1 MVQALKDKLLRS
13 LYIQQS
19 LGFKY
24 SDNINYSLLYNENE
38 KDGINENDIENCNL
52 CDLYKFSDKKCAFL
66 GSRDS
71 KIAIVSTKVI
81 QNDAEVE
88 LLNNMIAN
96 VLKVNPDE
104 LLYLSLI
111 KCQIEE
117 HVNYTIEQVNACRE
131 FIEQQLLSSNVK
143 LIVTLGDSYNLL
155 TNEHHELSNIRGKSL
170 HYKHLQTVPL
180 YHPSIIL
187 RNPSLKKDTFEDLK
201 KIKSIMD
208 RM

>member
-81 QNDAEVE
+81 QNDAEKE

-96 VLKVNPDE
+96 VLKANPEDF
-104 LLYLSLI
+104 LYLSLI
-111 KCQIEE
+111 KCQIGDN
-117 HVNYTIEQVNACRE
+117 VNYSMEQIDSCSE
-131 FIEQQLLSSNVK
+131 FIEQQLSSPNIK
-143 LIVTLGDSYNLL
+143 LIVALGDSYNLL
-155 TNEHHELSNIRGKSL
+155 TNENHDLANIRGKSL
-170 HYKHLQTVPL
+170 QYKHHQIIPL